1 TAWLYVDLRGIDVG
15 TYVAKAKDVVNN
27 NIQLPAGYTIVWSGQ
42 YEYMQRAQQRL
53 RVVVPVTLL
62 IIFLLLYLNF
72 RNFTESLLVMLS
84 LPFAL
89 VGGIWLMYWLDYNF
103 SIAVGVGFIA
113 LAGVAAEI
121 GVIMLTYLDRAY
133 QRRITT
139 NMMNHISD
147 LKEAVLEGTAMRL
160 RPIIMTMT
168 AIIAGLLPIMWGGG
182 TGSQVMRRIA
192 APMVGGMLTT
202 TALSL
207 LVIPTIYFI
216 WKSWQNRKNWVEEE
230 S

>member
-1 TAWLYVDLRGIDVG
+1 
-15 TYVAKAKDVVNN
+15 
-27 NIQLPAGYTIVWSGQ
+27 
-42 YEYMQRAQQRL
+42 
-53 RVVVPVTLL
+53 
-62 IIFLLLYLNF
+62 
-72 RNFTESLLVMLS
+72 MLS

-89 VGGIWLMYWLDYNF
+89 VGGIWLMYWLGYHF

-133 QRRITT
+133 ERRVAAGL
-139 NMMNHISD
+139 MNHKSD
-147 LKEAVLEGTAMRL
+147 LQEAVLEGTAMRL
-160 RPIIMTMT
+160 RPIVMTMT

-182 TGSQVMRRIA
+182 TGSQVMHRIA

-207 LVIPTIYFI
+207 LVIPAIYFI
-216 WKSWQNRKNWVEEE
+216 WKSWLNRKKWVEEE